1 MPAVD
6 AVAMAV
12 AVDGPAVA
20 VAALGSSFLMVRSVP
35 VTLTV
40 ELLPVTVTLP
50 EAVLLGTEKQPD
62 HSVPLSVHDIVPPVP
77 GEMVR
82 SILKGQDHRPV
93 AAFWKHV

>member
-35 VTLTV
+35 VTLMV
-40 ELLPVTVTLP
+40 ELAPVTEAVP
-50 EAVLLGTEKQPD
+50 EAVLFGTEKHPD
-62 HSVPLSVHDIVPPVP
+62 HSVALSVQEIVPPVP

-82 SILKGQDHRPV
+82 SILKGQDHWPV
-93 AAFWKHV
+93 APFWKHV